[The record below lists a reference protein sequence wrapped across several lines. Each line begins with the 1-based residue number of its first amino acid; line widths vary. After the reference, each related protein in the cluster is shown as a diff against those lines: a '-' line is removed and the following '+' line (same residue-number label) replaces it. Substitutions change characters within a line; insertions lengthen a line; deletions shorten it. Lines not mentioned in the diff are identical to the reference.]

1 MVAEDGTIKKYS
13 VEITK
18 LSAKIAEL
26 SNLAL
31 EGDISLHP
39 AFCSNVFEYNSEYSL
54 SVLNKKLYVKC
65 IILLFCFLF
74 QLIHKSSRS
83 STHVCKCMYEYA
95 TL

>member
-31 EGDISLHP
+31 EGDSSLHP
-39 AFCSNVFEYNSEYSL
+39 AFCTKVFEYNSEYSL
-54 SVLNKKLYVKC
+54 SVKQEVVYEMYNS
-65 IILLFCFLF
+65 LFCFLF

-83 STHVCKCMYEYA
+83 ITHVCKCMYKYA